1 MRVFPVFAFVC
12 LFFAAEVT
20 VWAQPGGDRRLSVGG
35 QRADSVSRPTWRS
48 GDSSRSPSAGGG
60 RPSFGSSGG
69 RSFGGGGDPR
79 TAMAAR
85 LDTNKDGRI
94 DQREIDAI
102 DPRFKGFMDSR
113 GIRLQPGTIQSFSD
127 NMRSQFERLRSQ
139 ESARWAAQ
147 RQEGGDQNQSTA
159 NRSEY
164 KPSAPFRQRKK
175 ERMTIDLPEKYT
187 ELDTDLDGQ
196 VGMHE
201 WIVARRSDI
210 DTFDEI
216 DLDGDG
222 LLIPRELKMFD
233 EVKTTEERQ
242 KALLAKYERPR
253 VVIVTGSGSTTIGAG
268 GNGKSILSDEARQ
281 KQTDWATKQAF
292 PYLDADKNGKVSVE
306 EMNRS
311 RRVKPMF
318 ERAGIKI
325 TEMDAAE
332 FGRNYIK
339 AYEFAAAEKAKAAPQ
354 SGQPQSGGRG
364 GFGGSGGRGGF
375 GSSGGR
381 EGSSRG
387 GFGGGRGR

>member
-1 MRVFPVFAFVC
+1 MRIFPVFALVC
-12 LFFAAEVT
+12 VFSAAETSVY
-20 VWAQPGGDRRLSVGG
+20 AQPGRGSSFGG

-48 GDSSRSPSAGGG
+48 GDSNGRPSSGGG
-60 RPSFGSSGG
+60 RSSSG
-69 RSFGGGGDPR
+69 RSFGGGGGDPR

-85 LDTNKDGRI
+85 LDTNGDGRI

-102 DPRFKGFMDSR
+102 DPRFKGSMESR
-113 GIRLQPGTIQSFSD
+113 GIRLQPGSIQGFSD

-139 ESARWAAQ
+139 ESARWQAQ
-147 RQEGGDQNQSTA
+147 REQGGDQNRSTA

-164 KPSAPFRQRKK
+164 KPSTPFRQRKK
-175 ERMTIDLPEKYT
+175 ERMTIDLPDKYT

-242 KALLAKYERPR
+242 KAFLAKYERPR
-253 VVIVTGSGSTTIGAG
+253 VVIVSGSGSTTIGAG
-268 GNGKSILSDEARQ
+268 GNGKSLLSNEDRQ

-325 TEMDAAE
+325 TDMDAAE

-339 AYEFAAAEKAKAAPQ
+339 AVEFAAAEKAKAGAQ
-354 SGQPQSGGRG
+354 TGQPESGGRG
-364 GFGGSGGRGGF
+364 GWGSGGGR
-375 GSSGGR
+375 GGR

-387 GFGGGRGR
+387 GFGGRGR